1 MNQQDR
7 QGNIVVHLHNNF
19 PVEMQQCL
27 PCVFLSYS
35 QGGCE
40 QASLIPVTVVAAI

>member
-7 QGNIVVHLHNNF
+7 QGNTVVHAHNNF

-27 PCVFLSYS
+27 PCVFLSYI
-35 QGGCE
+35 QGGC
-40 QASLIPVTVVAAI
+40 ARAILIPVTVEAAI